1 MYADDTLIYVGDKDV
16 IKIKQCLNEDLRNI
30 SDI

>member
-1 MYADDTLIYVGDKDV
+1 MYADDTLIYVDDKDV